1 MTIAELIDEI
11 AMVIYLGKMLGE
23 DTHTIA
29 EAIYDGYIK
38 KEDTE
43 DEASTEVCQRAR

>member
-11 AMVIYLGKMLGE
+11 AMVIDLGKMLGE

-29 EAIYDGYIK
+29 ETIYEGYIK
-38 KEDTE
+38 KENE
-43 DEASTEVCQRAR
+43 DE